1 MRKAI
6 GGKEEELGF
15 TLYRRRSRR
24 HEPVIL
30 TDTDFADD
38 IATISE
44 EMEQAQNMLR
54 NIEIEGAKVGL
65 RLNTKKTEIMLFN
78 QNVQNVQM
86 DVMSR
91 DGNKI
96 KVVDNFKYLG
106 GWMNSSKKDF
116 EVRKAQA
123 WSACHKLKKIW
134 SSNLSKKFK
143 IRLFITTV
151 ETILLYGSETWTISK
166 SFEKKLDGCYTKM
179 LRMALNVNWQDM
191 IPNSELY
198 GDLPLVSSKV
208 AVRRM
213 KIAGHCVRHQEEEAS
228 KLTLWQPVDG
238 KRSVGR
244 RKLSYIKTLLNDT
257 GLDNVGELRA
267 AMIHRDTW
275 RRPTDLRRVGAR
287 PK

>member
-1 MRKAI
+1 MMRRAI

-15 TLYRRRSRR
+15 TLHRRRSRR

-38 IATISE
+38 SATICE

-65 RLNTKKTEIMLFN
+65 RLNAKKTEMMLFN
-78 QNVQNVQM
+78 QHVQM

-116 EVRKAQA
+116 ELRKAHA

-134 SSNLSKKFK
+134 SSNLSKKLK
-143 IRLFITTV
+143 IRLFITIV
-151 ETILLYGSETWTISK
+151 ESILLYGSETWTISK
-166 SFEKKLDGCYTKM
+166 SFEKKLNGCYTKM

-191 IPNSELY
+191 IPKSEVY

-213 KIAGHCVRHQEEEAS
+213 KIAGHCVRHQEEEEAS
-228 KLTLWQPVDG
+228 KLTLWQPAHG
-238 KRSVGR
+238 KRSVER
-244 RKLSYIKTLLNDT
+244 RKLSYIDTLLNDT
-257 GLDNVGELRA
+257 GLDNVGELRV
-267 AMIHRDTW
+267 AMIYRDTW
-275 RRPTDLRRVGAR
+275 RRLMDFKRVGAR